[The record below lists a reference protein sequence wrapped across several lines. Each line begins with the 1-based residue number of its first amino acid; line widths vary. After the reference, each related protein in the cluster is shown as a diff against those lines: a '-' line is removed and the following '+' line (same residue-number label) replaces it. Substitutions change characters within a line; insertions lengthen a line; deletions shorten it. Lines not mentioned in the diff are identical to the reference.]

1 MLQVQIFGNSI
12 LQWASLVGILGLS
25 VVAGR
30 VTIWRL
36 NKAVHSLFDERDKNV
51 DDLLTSAF
59 EQPLFL
65 MLILCGVL
73 LGFNILT
80 VSPTLADWFR
90 KIWQFLFTITT
101 TWMVSRLYDIVHFAY
116 LVEQLQKKHAYFDDQ
131 LMSGLRTAI
140 KVVIW
145 VLGFILALN
154 NVGYDVTAVMAGLAI
169 GGLAVALAA
178 QDTVANLFGGVTIFA
193 QQPFKMGDR
202 IEVQGINGWVK
213 LIGLRTTKLEDVHGQ
228 EITVPNKFLSQ
239 YPVKNTSG
247 RSSYVVN
254 VILPLNPAAD
264 PETLQKFTDSV
275 KNLLEH
281 CAGLEANR
289 GVGIQGFER
298 NAINVEF
305 WYEIKRL
312 TAGNAERYSDDYT
325 QIVEVRSQI
334 NLQVLAEMKAWGLE
348 YAAPAQRS

>member
-1 MLQVQIFGNSI
+1 MLQIQFLGNSI

-36 NKAVHSLFDERDKNV
+36 NRAVRSLFDERDKNI
-51 DDLLTSAF
+51 DDLLTAAF

-65 MLILCGVL
+65 MLVLCGVL

-80 VSPTLADWFR
+80 VAPALADWFH
-90 KIWQFLFTITT
+90 KIWQGLFTITT

-131 LMSGLRTAI
+131 LMSGLRTAS
-140 KVVIW
+140 KMVIW
-145 VLGFILALN
+145 VLGIILALN
-154 NVGYDVTAVMAGLAI
+154 NVGYDVTAVIAGLAI

-202 IEVQGINGWVK
+202 IEVQDINGWVK
-213 LIGLRTTKLEDVHGQ
+213 TIGLRTTKLEDIHGQ

-239 YPVKNTSG
+239 YPVKNASG

-254 VILPLNPAAD
+254 VVLPLNPTSN
-264 PETLQKFTDSV
+264 PETLEKFMLTV
-275 KNLLEH
+275 KDLLER
-281 CAGLEANR
+281 CADLEQNR

-312 TAGNAERYSDDYT
+312 AAGNAERYSNDYSR
-325 QIVEVRSQI
+325 IVEIRSQL
-334 NLQVLAEMKAWGLE
+334 NLQVLAEMKTCGLE
-348 YAAPAQRS
+348 YAAPVHSA